1 MEIVIVI
8 VEMCCTTH
16 LHSIL
21 LYTRVYDGVYCI
33 CTWQQFLFFHLRNR
47 LQNILSIVN
56 YEVSSDSF
64 SPAIDNDKTG
74 ITEVSSIHD
83 LTFLY
88 SFSNWSWLMK
98 VVSSFDFRGYYGR
111 PLHQRT
117 LQSIQG
123 VHPTEK
129 APTRNQPDNS
139 KPISVS
145 WSS

>member
-33 CTWQQFLFFHLRNR
+33 CTWQQFLFSHLRKR

-83 LTFLY
+83 MTFLY
-88 SFSNWSWLMK
+88 SFSN
-98 VVSSFDFRGYYGR
+98 
-111 PLHQRT
+111 
-117 LQSIQG
+117 
-123 VHPTEK
+123 
-129 APTRNQPDNS
+129 
-139 KPISVS
+139 
-145 WSS
+145 